1 MVSRS
6 PNVSA
11 STPKAVFL
19 SYASQDAERA
29 LRICAAL
36 RAAGVEV
43 WFDQSELRGGDAWD
57 QKIKKQIREC
67 ALFLP
72 LISANT
78 NARAEGYFRLEW
90 KLAVDRSHL
99 MADDATF
106 LVPAVID
113 EMADAEARVPD
124 KFREVQWTRLRG
136 AEAPAAFAAR
146 VQALLTGPTESAR
159 PATRDTPTKPATAET
174 KTSRSVI
181 VEPAPTSDWRP
192 APDQPVPHTKWTLER
207 KLGEGG
213 FGEVWLGRHQTM
225 KERRVFK
232 FCFEAERVRSLKR
245 ELTLFRVL
253 KERVGGHP
261 NIVRLLD
268 VHFDEPPYYVEM
280 DYVEGQSLKV
290 WCDQQGGV
298 DKIPLA
304 ARLEIVAQIADALN
318 AAHTA
323 GVIHRD
329 VKPGNILISQAATAG
344 AQPIAKLSDFGIG
357 QVVSEEALSGMT
369 KSGFTQSIVVDSSS
383 ARSGTQLYMSPEL
396 AAGVPASV
404 RSDLYSLGVVLFQ
417 LVVGDM
423 HRPLTT
429 DWSQSVDDPILR
441 EDLTRCFASRAEE
454 RFASAD
460 LLAKSLRAFE
470 PRRAAYAKEQAAAV
484 ARQRAAQRW
493 KILRTA
499 AVAAVVV
506 GLGAS
511 LVWFLQ
517 RSSKLRWA
525 RQQALPE
532 ISRLLQANEIPAAFA
547 LAVEAEKYLPDDPAL
562 TSLWPRIAVET
573 SIETTPAGA
582 EVAIKE
588 YRKPDSE
595 WQLLGKAPMKKIR
608 LPKFYYR
615 WRIRQEGYETVEQ
628 AATVTAAIKF
638 SAQKTGEIPR
648 DMVRVQGST
657 TNSAFTGFASVRLE
671 DYLIDRYEVTNRQ
684 FKEFVDRGG
693 YTKGDF
699 WKQPFVK
706 QGTTVPL
713 TEALAGLV
721 DTTGKLGPATWTNG
735 TYPEGQADYPVTGVS
750 WFEAAAYA
758 EFAGKRLPSVS
769 HWRAAALVAS
779 FVSIVPLSNFS
790 GKGLAPVGSQQ
801 GMSGSGAYDM
811 AGNAKE
817 WCWNEAGSGDRY
829 ILGGA
834 WNEPKY
840 MFGQAD
846 AMSAFNRAPQNGF
859 RCIKLL
865 SSEPLASRVDAPVVR
880 VQRDYAQEKPVSDAE
895 FQGFRSLYAYDP
907 AKLDARIEA
916 VDDSDPRWR
925 REKVSFK
932 AAYGTE
938 RMSAILFLPKQIS
951 PPYQT
956 IVFFP
961 GNDAHTASRPSSDDL
976 ASMERVS
983 FLVAGGRALIYPIY
997 WGTYER
1003 GVGQP
1008 SGPPMNSIA
1017 FRDSVVNQ
1025 SKDLGR
1031 SIDYLETRTDIQRDK
1046 LAYVGYSWGGGMG
1059 PILTALEPRLKV
1071 NVFVIGGFPTVPHQ
1085 READSINFAPRV
1097 KIPTLMLNGRD
1108 DFTFPL
1114 ETSQNPM
1121 FRFLGTPPEH
1131 KRHVLYDSGHQAPN
1145 EPSAK
1150 ETHDWLDKYLGPVK

>member
-1 MVSRS
+1 MSD
-6 PNVSA
+6 PA
-11 STPKAVFL
+11 KAVFL
-19 SYASQDAERA
+19 SYASQDAEAAR
-29 LRICAAL
+29 RIRDVL
-36 RAAGVEV
+36 GAAGVEV
-43 WFDQSELRGGDAWD
+43 WFDQSELVGGDAWD
-57 QKIKKQIREC
+57 RKIRKQIKEC
-67 ALFLP
+67 ALFVP
-72 LISANT
+72 VISANT
-78 NARAEGYFRLEW
+78 QARAEGYFRLEW
-90 KLAVDRSHL
+90 LLAIERSRL
-99 MADDATF
+99 MAEDQTF
-106 LVPAVID
+106 LLPVVID
-113 EMADAEARVPD
+113 DISDAVARVPD
-124 KFREVQWTRLRG
+124 KFRDVQWTRLI
-136 AEAPAAFAAR
+136 ATDAPTAFAAR
-146 VQALLTGPTESAR
+146 VLALLTGVPEPAR
-159 PATRDTPTKPATAET
+159 SET
-174 KTSRSVI
+174 RSVFTTPPASGSKSKR
-181 VEPAPTSDWRP
+181 VAAPELEPDPSWRP
-192 APDQPVPHTKWTLER
+192 APDQIVPGTKWILER

-280 DYVEGQSLKV
+280 DYVDGQDLKS
-290 WCDQQGGV
+290 WCAQHGGV
-298 DKIPLA
+298 EKLPLTM
-304 ARLEIVAQIADALN
+304 RLEMVAQIADALH
-318 AAHTA
+318 AAHSA

-329 VKPGNILISQAATAG
+329 VKPGNILVSQSTAAN
-344 AQPIAKLSDFGIG
+344 AQPVAKLSDFGIG
-357 QVVSEEALSGMT
+357 QVLSDEALEGIT
-369 KSGFTQSIVVDSSS
+369 KSGFTKSMVADS
-383 ARSGTQLYMSPEL
+383 AAANSGTQLYMAPEL
-396 AAGVPASV
+396 LAGNAASIGT
-404 RSDLYSLGVVLFQ
+404 DLYSLGVVLFQ
-417 LVVGDM
+417 LVVGDLR
-423 HRPLTT
+423 RPLTT
-429 DWSQSVDDPILR
+429 DWTRAVDDPVLR
-441 EDLTRCFASRAEE
+441 EDLTKCFASRQEE

-460 LLAKSLRAFE
+460 ELARSLRAFDQ
-470 PRRAAYAKEQAAAV
+470 RRVAFRAEQAVEAA
-484 ARQRAAQRW
+484 RLKAAKRW
-493 KILRTA
+493 TMFRT
-499 AVAAVVV
+499 VGIAAVVI

-547 LAVEAEKYLPDDPAL
+547 LAIEVEKYLPDDPAL
-562 TSLWPRIAVET
+562 TSLWPRIAVAT

-595 WQLLGKAPMKKIR
+595 WRLLGKSPMKNIR

-615 WRIRQEGYETVEQ
+615 WRIRQEGSETVEQ
-628 AATVTAAIKF
+628 AAGVTAAIKF
-638 SAQKTGEIPR
+638 FVPKTGEIPR
-648 DMVRVQGST
+648 DMVRVPGST
-657 TNSAFTGFASVRLE
+657 TNGAFTGFASVQLD

-693 YTKGDF
+693 YTHGDF

-706 QGTTVPL
+706 AGITLPL
-713 TEALAGLV
+713 TEALAGFV
-721 DTTGKLGPATWTNG
+721 DTTGKPGPATWAKG

-750 WFEAAAYA
+750 WFEAVAYA

-769 HWRAAALVAS
+769 HWRSAALVAS
-779 FVSIVPLSNFS
+779 FESIVPLSNFS

-801 GMSGSGAYDM
+801 GMSASGAYDM

-817 WCWNEAGSGDRY
+817 WCWNEAGPGDRY

-865 SSEPLASRVDAPVVR
+865 SSAPLAERVDAPVVR
-880 VQRDYAQEKPVSDAE
+880 VRRDYAQEKPVSDEE
-895 FQGFRSLYAYDP
+895 FRSFRSLFAYDP
-907 AKLDARIEA
+907 TKLDERIDA

-938 RMSAILFLPKQIS
+938 RMSAILFLPKRIL

-961 GNDAHTASRPSSDDL
+961 GADAHTASRPSSDEL
-976 ASMERVS
+976 ASMERVT

-997 WGTYER
+997 WGTFER
-1003 GVGQP
+1003 GVGLPRIPP
-1008 SGPPMNSIA
+1008 SRNSIA
-1017 FRDSVVNQ
+1017 YRDSVVNQ

-1046 LAYVGYSWGGGMG
+1046 LAYVGYSWGGAMG
-1059 PILTALEPRLKV
+1059 SVLTALEPRLKV
-1071 NVFVIGGFPTVPHQ
+1071 NVFVIGGFYTHPVQ
-1085 READSINFAPRV
+1085 READQINFAPRI

-1114 ETSQNPM
+1114 ETSQKPM
-1121 FRFLGTPPEH
+1121 YRFLGTPPEH

-1150 ETHDWLDKYLGPVK
+1150 EIHDWLDKYFGPVK